1 LNQDQKIKIGIS
13 TCLLGER
20 VRFDGGHK
28 HDKYITTSLGQF
40 FEWIAICPE
49 VELGLGTPRPSLR
62 FEMMGQQP
70 RLMQP
75 QTSLD
80 ITDAMSKF
88 SERKVKKLQKQEIY
102 GYILK
107 SRSPSCGLERIK
119 VYRGHAVRPFTNG
132 VGLYAQHLIEALP
145 NLPIEDDGRLC
156 DPVIRENWISRV
168 FAYHAFHNEVYP
180 RPSVGKLVKFH
191 TKYKFTILSHCTV
204 SYKALGQLV
213 AQAKPRPITEVCQDY
228 ETLFMSALKKK
239 ATAAKQVNVMEHM
252 LGFFKKSLDSEVRQ
266 EIGASIQDYRA
277 GFVPLIVPITLLKH
291 YAQIQGTE
299 YLIGQSYLSPHP
311 KQLALLSHI

>member
-1 LNQDQKIKIGIS
+1 MSQDQKIKIGIS

-49 VELGLGTPRPSLR
+49 VELGLGTPRPTLR
-62 FEMMGQQP
+62 FEMVGQQP

-80 ITDAMSKF
+80 ITDAMAKYA
-88 SERKVKKLQKQEIY
+88 EKKVTKLQKQEIY

-119 VYRGHAVRPFTNG
+119 VYRGHAIRPFTNG
-132 VGLYAQHLIEALP
+132 VGLYAQHLIKALP
-145 NLPIEDDGRLC
+145 NLPIEDDGRLS
-156 DPVIRENWISRV
+156 DPVLRENWISRV
-168 FAYHAFHNEVYP
+168 FAYYAFHNEVFP

-191 TKYKFTILSHCTV
+191 TKYKFTILSHCTT
-204 SYKALGQLV
+204 SYRAMGQLV
-213 AQAKPRPITEVCQDY
+213 ATAKTAPIAEVCQEY
-228 ETLFMSALKKK
+228 ETAFMTALKKR
-239 ATAAKQVNVMEHM
+239 ATAVKQVNVMEHM
-252 LGFFKKSLDSEVRQ
+252 LGFFKKNLEPEVRK
-266 EIGASIQDYRA
+266 EILASIQDYRA
-277 GFVPLIVPITLLKH
+277 GFVPLIVPITLIRH
-291 YAQIQGTE
+291 YAQIQGIE
-299 YLIGQSYLSPHP
+299 YLMGQSYLSPHP